1 MKNPD
6 TLSTRDVENTATHP
20 QSAQQPSML
29 AVVWDLPNLFTLA
42 GLLSGV
48 LGIYFAIRGNF
59 SATMIAMLWA
69 LFFDWF
75 DGLIAR
81 TQRNRSQNL
90 RNVGGQLDSLVD
102 IISAGVCPAVV
113 LLSYGE
119 FSPWFL
125 PGAMVLIAAG
135 VIRLSYFNVF
145 CLGKDSPYL
154 GLTIDNNIIVVPLVF
169 LLEGVVSQ
177 AVFAATLYCT
187 IVILAILNVT
197 PFQMPKLGGRW
208 YYIITTYAVG
218 LTAVYGWRIWREPF

>member
-1 MKNPD
+1 M
-6 TLSTRDVENTATHP
+6 A
-20 QSAQQPSML
+20 
-29 AVVWDLPNLFTLA
+29 
-42 GLLSGV
+42 
-48 LGIYFAIRGNF
+48 
-59 SATMIAMLWA
+59 MIAMLWA
-69 LFFDWF
+69 QFFDWF

-81 TQRNRSQNL
+81 RSQNRSQEL

-135 VIRLSYFNVF
+135 TIRLSYFNVF
-145 CLGKDSPYL
+145 CLGKDSSYV

-169 LLEGVVSQ
+169 LLEGVVSH
-177 AVFAATLYCT
+177 AVFAAILYCT
-187 IVILAILNVT
+187 IVLLASLNVA

-208 YYIITTYAVG
+208 YYIITIYAVG
-218 LTAVYGWRIWREPF
+218 LTVVYGWRIWSTGC